1 MQHTL
6 KTTFIALQMPDYPN
20 LTAAIAFMVQVK
32 DVGNWKPLNL
42 KYAAMVHF
50 TKMLEV
56 PQVCV

>member
-1 MQHTL
+1 MLKATL
-6 KTTFIALQMPDYPN
+6 IALQMPEYPH
-20 LTAAIAFMVQVK
+20 LTAAIAFMAQVK

-42 KYAAMVHF
+42 KYAEMVHF

>member
-1 MQHTL
+1 MLKATL
-6 KTTFIALQMPDYPN
+6 IALQLPEYPH
-20 LTAAIAFMVQVK
+20 LTAAIAFMAQVK

>member
-1 MQHTL
+1 MLKATL
-6 KTTFIALQMPDYPN
+6 IALQMPEYPH
-20 LTAAIAFMVQVK
+20 AATAFMAQVK

>member
-1 MQHTL
+1 MLKATL
-6 KTTFIALQMPDYPN
+6 IALQMPEYPN
-20 LTAAIAFMVQVK
+20 LTAALAFMAQVK

>member
-1 MQHTL
+1 MLKATL
-6 KTTFIALQMPDYPN
+6 IALQMPEYPN
-20 LTAAIAFMVQVK
+20 LTAAIAFMAQVK

-42 KYAAMVHF
+42 KHAAMVHF

>member
-1 MQHTL
+1 MLKATL
-6 KTTFIALQMPDYPN
+6 IVLQMPEYPH
-20 LTAAIAFMVQVK
+20 LTAAIAFMAQVK
-32 DVGNWKPLNL
+32 DVEKWKPLNL